1 MNRIEWAV
9 YKDYSIVWCTKG
21 KQRMKKLAPLFI
33 VALVVVGSI
42 SGYTFFASRSP
53 SSQSK
58 ETTSE
63 TTSTSSA
70 EKSAIS
76 QSVPESTSTIQ
87 KSTNLSTETGNDE
100 EPEEQVKPA
109 MDAYLS
115 SEEALTAVMKGAK
128 DYDDSI
134 LEQFTLP
141 DPSCAWCSEFYS
153 SVRDLALN
161 QNTPQE
167 QRAYLAEIL
176 AISGRTENVQ
186 ALIEAIKNAPSSETA
201 DLYAE
206 ALELTLGKDDVV
218 NILGEQMSSQN
229 ETLREASVA
238 AVTNQGTKTAAELL
252 VKDLKEKGDPD
263 AYYAHGI
270 GAGEAIPDEEAIP
283 VYQELVRERIPGSHL
298 GVKALLNAGTP
309 GVRAVF
315 DELENSPN
323 PEADLALLKDASD
336 HINIEDETLELAN
349 QKLAENRNAA
359 SVKLAQIIREQ
370 GQNAEQAEEGEP
382 EDLATLPQ

>member
-1 MNRIEWAV
+1 
-9 YKDYSIVWCTKG
+9 
-21 KQRMKKLAPLFI
+21 MKKLAPLFI
-33 VALVVVGSI
+33 VALIVVGSI
-42 SGYTFFASRSP
+42 GGYTLFASRSP
-53 SSQSK
+53 SPQGTESS
-58 ETTSE
+58 SS
-63 TTSTSSA
+63 STSSSTT
-70 EKSAIS
+70 EQNKTTEIVPKSNATLQQNAGS
-76 QSVPESTSTIQ
+76 PTD
-87 KSTNLSTETGNDE
+87 TGNDE

-109 MDAYLS
+109 TEAYLS

-141 DPSCAWCSEFYS
+141 DPNCAWCSEFYS
-153 SVRDLALN
+153 SVRDLAIN

-176 AISGRTENVQ
+176 AISGRVENVQ
-186 ALIEAIKNAPSSETA
+186 ALIEAVKNAPSSDTA

-206 ALELTLGKDDVV
+206 ALELTLGKDDIV
-218 NILGEQMSSQN
+218 NLLGDQMNSQN

-238 AVTNQGTKTAAELL
+238 AITNQGTKTAAELL

-270 GAGEAIPDEEAIP
+270 GPGEAIPDEEAIP

-315 DELENSPN
+315 DELENSQN

-370 GQNAEQAEEGEP
+370 GQNAEQAAEGEAD
-382 EDLATLPQ
+382 DLATLPQ

>member
-1 MNRIEWAV
+1 
-9 YKDYSIVWCTKG
+9 
-21 KQRMKKLAPLFI
+21 MKKLAPLFI

-42 SGYTFFASRSP
+42 GGYTLFSSRSP
-53 SSQSK
+53 SPQNK
-58 ETTSE
+58 E
-63 TTSTSSA
+63 TSSA
-70 EKSAIS
+70 
-76 QSVPESTSTIQ
+76 STSISPSEQSKTSEAVP
-87 KSTNLSTETGNDE
+87 KSSASLQQNTGSPTDTGNDE

-109 MDAYLS
+109 TEAYLS

-141 DPSCAWCSEFYS
+141 DPNCAWCSEFYS

-176 AISGRTENVQ
+176 AISGRVENVQ
-186 ALIEAIKNAPSSETA
+186 SLIEAIKNAPSSDTA

-206 ALELTLGKDDVV
+206 ALELSLGKDDIV
-218 NILGEQMSSQN
+218 NLLGEQMSAQN
-229 ETLREASVA
+229 DTLREASVA
-238 AVTNQGTKTAAELL
+238 AVTNQGSKTAAELL

-336 HINIEDETLELAN
+336 HINIEEETLELAN
-349 QKLAENRNAA
+349 QKLADNRNSA

-370 GQNAEQAEEGEP
+370 GQNAEQADEGEAD
-382 EDLATLPQ
+382 DLATLPQ